1 MVLILSVNLGV
12 ILPFPVCYSYVNLYK
27 CLVKYYTKISY
38 LSPGLQMIGTKWYQI
53 VPMVL
58 VFKGQLKFHS
68 TISSRL
74 FIQVD

>member
-1 MVLILSVNLGV
+1 MFSEV
-12 ILPFPVCYSYVNLYK
+12 LYK
-27 CLVKYYTKISY
+27 NILFFLI

-68 TISSRL
+68 TELTSPLYVHITLATDAETESPCFAQLLQR
-74 FIQVD
+74 

>member
-1 MVLILSVNLGV
+1 MFSEV
-12 ILPFPVCYSYVNLYK
+12 LYK
-27 CLVKYYTKISY
+27 NILFFLI